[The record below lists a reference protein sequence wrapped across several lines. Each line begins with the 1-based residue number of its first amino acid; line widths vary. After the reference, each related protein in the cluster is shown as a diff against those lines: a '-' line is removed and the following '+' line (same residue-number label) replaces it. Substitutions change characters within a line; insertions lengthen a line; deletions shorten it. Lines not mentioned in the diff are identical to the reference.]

1 MPAKKAKVTPIKKA
15 GQKPTG
21 FQAQKRATRL
31 SAIKRQ
37 VEAGNPAPER
47 ARIYLGK
54 TNTNILVGKNDVSDW
69 TEEELEMGRRQ
80 SKNGTFS
87 GRPPVVVP
95 KAVHDEL
102 VKRTLNN
109 AQEHMRQNL
118 EGVVEVLVNIASGPG
133 IEPKDRLKAISMIM
147 DRVMGKVPDTV
158 NLKPDA
164 PWVQAITNGIV
175 PRGDAPIPVR
185 SEEIEDD

>member
-1 MPAKKAKVTPIKKA
+1 MPPKKVTSITKKA

-21 FQAQKRATRL
+21 FQAKKRATRL
-31 SAIKRQ
+31 SNIKKQ
-37 VEAGNPAPER
+37 IEKGEPAPER

-69 TEEELEMGRRQ
+69 TEEELQMGRRQ

-118 EGVVEVLVNIASGPG
+118 EGVVEVLVGIATGPG
-133 IEPKDRLKAISMIM
+133 IEPKDRLKAIGMVM

-158 NLKPDA
+158 NLRPDM
-164 PWVQAITNGIV
+164 PWVQAITDGIV
-175 PRGDAPIPVR
+175 PRAGGPIPVR
-185 SEEIEDD
+185 SEEVGDD